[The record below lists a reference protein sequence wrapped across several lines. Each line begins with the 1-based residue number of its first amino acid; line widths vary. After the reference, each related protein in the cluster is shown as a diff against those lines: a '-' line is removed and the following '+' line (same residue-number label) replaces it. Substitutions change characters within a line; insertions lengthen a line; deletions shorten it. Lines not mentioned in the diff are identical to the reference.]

1 MLDSEAEESGDEA
14 PLDHDGD
21 DKPETTEKMVI
32 PEGIDIVERAM
43 TDKERIDVMELH
55 RRMKE
60 RADQEQIAFVKK
72 GVKEGASYIH
82 RSHLRSL

>member
-1 MLDSEAEESGDEA
+1 
-14 PLDHDGD
+14 
-21 DKPETTEKMVI
+21 MVI

-72 GVKEGASYIH
+72 GVKEGASYMH
-82 RSHLRSL
+82 RSDASDI

>member
-1 MLDSEAEESGDEA
+1 
-14 PLDHDGD
+14 
-21 DKPETTEKMVI
+21 MVI

-72 GVKEGASYIH
+72 GVKEGASYMH
-82 RSHLRSL
+82 RSDLSLT

>member
-1 MLDSEAEESGDEA
+1 
-14 PLDHDGD
+14 
-21 DKPETTEKMVI
+21 
-32 PEGIDIVERAM
+32 VERAM

-72 GVKEGASYIH
+72 GVKEGASYMH
-82 RSHLRSL
+82 RSDASGI

>member
-1 MLDSEAEESGDEA
+1 
-14 PLDHDGD
+14 
-21 DKPETTEKMVI
+21 MVI

-72 GVKEGASYIH
+72 GVKEGASYMH
-82 RSHLRSL
+82 RSGLEVV

>member
-1 MLDSEAEESGDEA
+1 
-14 PLDHDGD
+14 
-21 DKPETTEKMVI
+21 MVI

-72 GVKEGASYIH
+72 GVKEGASYMH
-82 RSHLRSL
+82 RSDSRGV

>member
-1 MLDSEAEESGDEA
+1 
-14 PLDHDGD
+14 
-21 DKPETTEKMVI
+21 MVI
-32 PEGIDIVERAM
+32 PEGIDSVERAM

-72 GVKEGASYIH
+72 GVKEGASYMH
-82 RSHLRSL
+82 RSDASGI

>member
-1 MLDSEAEESGDEA
+1 M
-14 PLDHDGD
+14 
-21 DKPETTEKMVI
+21 I

-60 RADQEQIAFVKK
+60 RSDQEQIAFVKK
-72 GVKEGASYIH
+72 GVKEGASYMH
-82 RSHLRSL
+82 RSDLIMV